1 MLEIEGLAE
10 WEKNASDGIFDNE
23 KSEAHDLDFDL
34 NSAKSKNDANHGPD
48 CNHDTDCDSDENAT
62 LDEETRRRKEAESIY
77 GEVDE
82 EAEVWEIFAN
92 DEYTITKLTAGVKD
106 PNRVNVFLDSHF
118 AFSLDITQVIDFGL
132 KVGQKV
138 TKERYEELKKAS
150 EFGKLYQRTLE
161 WAMTRPHSVY
171 EVKLYLKRRQIKRRM
186 LNKQREREEK
196 SPLPEFPDEMTAAV
210 LDRLLEKHYIDDQ
223 KFAEYYVENRYVR
236 RGISQKRLR
245 MELYKKGVNSDIAS
259 SALKKVDRPED
270 EEIMKVITKKRK
282 KYNDFQ
288 LAGYLTRQGF
298 NFQQAKEAV
307 AKWNEEHAEE

>member
-1 MLEIEGLAE
+1 MLEIEGLDAE
-10 WEKNASDGIFDNE
+10 WQVRAKLGADDAECTDDSVDV
-23 KSEAHDLDFDL
+23 SEEDELDDPI
-34 NSAKSKNDANHGPD
+34 AQ
-48 CNHDTDCDSDENAT
+48 
-62 LDEETRRRKEAESIY
+62 RRKEAEEIY
-77 GEVDE
+77 GSPDE
-82 EAEVWEIFAN
+82 EAEVWQFAGME
-92 DEYTITKLTAGVKD
+92 DYTITKLTAGVRD

-118 AFSLDITQVIDFGL
+118 AFSLDITQVVDFGL

-138 TKERYEELKKAS
+138 TKEYYEELKNAS

-161 WAMTRPHSVY
+161 WVMTRPHSVY
-171 EVKLYLKRRQIKRRM
+171 ETKLYLKRRQIKRRI

-196 SPLPEFPDEMTAAV
+196 RPLPEFPDEMTAAV
-210 LDRLLEKHYIDDQ
+210 LERLVEKRYIDDQ

-245 MELYKKGVNSDIAS
+245 MELCKKGVASDVAS
-259 SALKKVDRPED
+259 AALQKIERPED

-298 NFQQAKEAV
+298 NFQQAKEAIV
-307 AKWNEEHAEE
+307 KWNEEHAEEN

>member
-1 MLEIEGLAE
+1 MLEIEGLDAE
-10 WEKNASDGIFDNE
+10 WQVRAKLGADDAECTDDSVDVGEEDE
-23 KSEAHDLDFDL
+23 LDDPI
-34 NSAKSKNDANHGPD
+34 AQ
-48 CNHDTDCDSDENAT
+48 
-62 LDEETRRRKEAESIY
+62 RRKEAEEIY
-77 GEVDE
+77 GSPDE
-82 EAEVWEIFAN
+82 EAEVWQFAGME
-92 DEYTITKLTAGVKD
+92 DYTITKLTAGVRD

-118 AFSLDITQVIDFGL
+118 AFSLDITQVVDFGL

-138 TKERYEELKKAS
+138 TKEYYEELKNAS

-171 EVKLYLKRRQIKRRM
+171 ETKLYLKRRQIKRRI

-196 SPLPEFPDEMTAAV
+196 RPLPEFPDEMTAAV
-210 LDRLLEKHYIDDQ
+210 LERLVEKRYIDDR

-245 MELYKKGVNSDIAS
+245 MELCKKGVASDVAS
-259 SALKKVDRPED
+259 AALQKIERPED

-298 NFQQAKEAV
+298 NFQQAKEAIV
-307 AKWNEEHAEE
+307 KWNEEHAEEN